1 MRRRRFLAIVAGA
14 ALAGRSAPPPPTVW
28 RGVALG
34 AEASITL
41 GGDPDRA
48 QAAIAAAL
56 ACVAEVEQAASLHR
70 PGGALPRLNAVGALA
85 APPPDLIGLLAEAR
99 AVHALSDGFFDPSV
113 QPLWEALAAGA
124 EPGRVAA
131 ARRAIGFDGVAFDA
145 AGIAFARPFMALTLN
160 GVAQGWAADRA
171 AAALA
176 AFGYDDAL
184 VDMGELRALGGRPGG
199 GDWRI
204 AARHPAGSAPAAV
217 LALRGR
223 AAATSAPLA
232 TRVGPNGAPHVF
244 DPVGAPGLRLASVTV
259 VAATAARADALST
272 AAAAAPAALAPA
284 LLRRGG
290 AERAAL
296 VAADGTMRLLDF

>member
-1 MRRRRFLAIVAGA
+1 MRRRRFLAIVAGV
-14 ALAGRSAPPPPTVW
+14 ALVGRAAPPPPTIW

-34 AEASITL
+34 ADASITL
-41 GGDPDRA
+41 GGDPDCAR
-48 QAAIAAAL
+48 AAIAAAL
-56 ACVAEVEQAASLHR
+56 AAVAEVEQAASLHR
-70 PGGALPRLNAVGALA
+70 PGGALPRLNAAGAVA
-85 APPPDLIGLLAEAR
+85 DPPTDLTGLLAESR
-99 AVHALSDGFFDPSV
+99 AVHGLTDGFFDPTV
-113 QPLWEALAAGA
+113 QPLWEALAEGA

-131 ARRAIGFDGVAFDA
+131 ARRAIGFDGVTFDA
-145 AGIAFARPFMALTLN
+145 ARVALARPDMALTLN

-176 AFGYDDAL
+176 EFGYDDAL
-184 VDMGELRALGGRPGG
+184 VDIGELRALGGRPGG

-204 AARHPAGSAPAAV
+204 AAAHPFAAEPAA
-217 LALRGR
+217 LLPLRGR

-232 TRVGPNGAPHVF
+232 TRVGPDGAPHVF

-290 AERAAL
+290 AERAVL
-296 VAADGTMRLLDF
+296 VAQDGAVRRLDL

>member
-1 MRRRRFLAIVAGA
+1 VRRRRFLAIVAGV
-14 ALAGRSAPPPPTVW
+14 ALVGRAAPPPPTIW

-34 AEASITL
+34 ADASITL

-48 QAAIAAAL
+48 RAAIAAAL
-56 ACVAEVEQAASLHR
+56 AAVAEVERAASLHR
-70 PGGALPRLNAVGALA
+70 PGGALPRLNAAGALA
-85 APPPDLIGLLAEAR
+85 SPPPDLLGLLTEAR
-99 AVHALSDGFFDPSV
+99 AVHALSDGFFDPTV
-113 QPLWEALAAGA
+113 QPLWEALAARA

-145 AGIAFARPFMALTLN
+145 ARVAFARSGMALTLN

-171 AAALA
+171 AEALA

-199 GDWRI
+199 GDWRV
-204 AARHPAGSAPAAV
+204 AAAHPSHAEPAA
-217 LALRGR
+217 LLPLRGR

-232 TRVGPNGAPHVF
+232 ARVGPDGAPHVF
-244 DPVGAPGLRLASVTV
+244 DPVGAPGPRLASVTV

-272 AAAAAPAALAPA
+272 AAAAAPAALVPA

-290 AERAAL
+290 AERAVL
-296 VAADGTMRLLDF
+296 VAADGAVRRLDL